1 MLHSQNIG
9 TIGELAVRQEL
20 LKQGY
25 KVYLPEVD
33 IEHVDLLVELQNNT
47 YKRIQVKTITKPT
60 SDTAIQIRCVKYVN
74 SKRVDIVAVYYTPL
88 NKCAFVPYN
97 NEKMISLALTTAKN
111 NQPYKRVWFY
121 QYERFPEFS

>member
-1 MLHSQNIG
+1 M
-9 TIGELAVRQEL
+9 
-20 LKQGY
+20 
-25 KVYLPEVD
+25 YLPEVD

-111 NQPYKRVWFY
+111 NQTYKRVWFY